1 MPQRWWQYQLLVH
14 TMPARATST
23 APQNWLVNHC
33 QDQEGGINRG
43 GMYNGEEED
52 IRYGEEPFKICLGH
66 RDRSYKKKYESLA
79 CVKEGDKFILPL
91 KTMRG
96 KRGAALRNPK
106 LLGYALTGE
115 VVRTESEE
123 FSGWTEFNFTLK
135 WAVRNIQCPT
145 GAKWWHGERG
155 VSINKTSS
163 DSIPQN

>member
-1 MPQRWWQYQLLVH
+1 
-14 TMPARATST
+14 MPARATST

-135 WAVRNIQCPT
+135 WDERNIQCPT